1 MKAAAITAAPMLSI
15 IGENGEVIVTVGD
28 PSTPKSNSFRQV
40 IGTTDKTF
48 NAMLAIENFKVVPAS
63 YNVTLSQ
70 KKFMY
75 LVSSKGE
82 LKYWLALERSSDI

>member
-1 MKAAAITAAPMLSI
+1 
-15 IGENGEVIVTVGD
+15 
-28 PSTPKSNSFRQV
+28 
-40 IGTTDKTF
+40 
-48 NAMLAIENFKVVPAS
+48 MLAIENFKVVPAS